1 MDDSCQ
7 WNKRDRYD
15 ARLLPT
21 LSPDGV
27 HNQDI
32 GCAVE
37 SVWQAIPYEIRDGPV
52 PYTVSQ
58 IVNDPRR
65 SYGFAPSVDGDGLTT
80 KQQVDADAAEQEEY
94 PPKGLCSRISGFR
107 GLVRHV
113 CAAFSFDMT
122 LQIYGK
128 KTDHANNSLSFFLVI
143 GKKGMKKQEKTEQQ
157 CLSLLL
163 RFGVSEV
170 RKGLFRHLLTA
181 YDIKPLR
188 QSLQRSGSCTDL
200 VTTHVVDIKRSGR
213 GLTADA

>member
-21 LSPDGV
+21 ISPDGV

-37 SVWQAIPYEIRDGPV
+37 SVWQTIPYEIRDGPV

-128 KTDHANNSLSFFLVI
+128 KSDHANNSLSFFSRDREKRDEKA
-143 GKKGMKKQEKTEQQ
+143 GKNGATVSVTVTPFWGFGSPERII
-157 CLSLLL
+157 SSPSYRL
-163 RFGVSEV
+163 RYKAPSAVPSAKWQLYGPCDHAC
-170 RKGLFRHLLTA
+170 RRHQT
-181 YDIKPLR
+181 
-188 QSLQRSGSCTDL
+188 
-200 VTTHVVDIKRSGR
+200 
-213 GLTADA
+213 